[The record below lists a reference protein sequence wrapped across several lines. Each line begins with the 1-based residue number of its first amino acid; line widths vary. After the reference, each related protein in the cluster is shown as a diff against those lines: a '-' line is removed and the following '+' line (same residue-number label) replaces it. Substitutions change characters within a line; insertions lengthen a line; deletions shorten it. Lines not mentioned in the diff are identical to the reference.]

1 MLPSMATRDTAWRV
15 GAQYSESGHSAHSHI
30 PQGRPPLRAT
40 VVPVRPL
47 LALAL
52 ALTAACSSAG
62 GDPSPVPAEVT
73 GVIIEIER
81 GDGGEIAAFTVR
93 ENEGSSY
100 GIRIDHAR
108 DYGFDLEHLVEHQ
121 TTGDPVVVTTEDRDG
136 SAYATSIVDA

>member
-1 MLPSMATRDTAWRV
+1 M
-15 GAQYSESGHSAHSHI
+15 
-30 PQGRPPLRAT
+30 RPF
-40 VVPVRPL
+40 

-93 ENEGSSY
+93 ENQGSSY

-108 DYGFDLEHLVEHQ
+108 DYGFDLKHLVEHQ